1 MEEAAMA
8 DKQQIVDLENRFW
21 QSMKDK
27 DVETAQSLI
36 AREGLVTGPMGTM
49 TMNPEKYA
57 QMTRDGQW
65 TLDDFDMTKVEV
77 VQPTEDSAII
87 AYEVHQTGDRKGQK
101 MDLRCADS
109 SVWVREGNEWKCALH
124 TETILEDAGA
134 RQPEHA

>member
-1 MEEAAMA
+1 MSGN
-8 DKQQIVDLENRFW
+8 KQQIIDLETRFW

-27 DVETAQSLI
+27 DVETAKSLI

-49 TMNPEKYA
+49 TINPEKYA

-65 TLDDFDMTKVEV
+65 TLNNFKMKNVEV

-87 AYEVHQTGDRKGQK
+87 AYEVHQTGDMKGQP

-109 SVWVREGNEWKCALH
+109 SVWVKEQGRWKCALH
-124 TETILEDAGA
+124 TETILEDASA
-134 RQPEHA
+134 RQPEPA

>member
-1 MEEAAMA
+1 MEEAEMA

-27 DVETAQSLI
+27 DVDTAKSLI

-57 QMTRDGQW
+57 HMTRDGQW
-65 TLDDFDMTKVEV
+65 TLDDFEMTKVEV

-87 AYEVHQTGDRKGQK
+87 AYEVRQTGDMKGRK

-109 SVWVREGNEWKCALH
+109 SVWVREGSEWKCALH
-124 TETILEDAGA
+124 TETILENAGVK
-134 RQPEHA
+134 QPEHA

>member
-1 MEEAAMA
+1 MEEAEMA

-87 AYEVHQTGDRKGQK
+87 AYEVHQTGDMKGQK

-109 SVWVREGNEWKCALH
+109 SVWVMEGNEWKCALH